1 MLRLLAVF
9 LLSTPLLGQ
18 NSVLQSWSAN
28 EISALQLQLS
38 YANRIEIIGETRTTI
53 EAEYLAEGEY
63 QNDLRLSAVLQKKQ
77 LILTEQLS
85 PSFNPYHDKLSAHK
99 VMASTLKLKVPEK
112 IALSLAVENAK
123 TKLTGIIKQLELKQN
138 EGNVSLVNAAIEG
151 KVWTNKANLQLDDTI
166 QGVFAASK
174 KGNVVGGFTSMEKSR
189 LLLYSNSGNISRL
202 SKRK

>member
-18 NSVLQSWSAN
+18 NSVVQSWPAN
-28 EISALQLQLS
+28 EISSLQLQLP
-38 YANRIEIIGETRTTI
+38 YANSIEVIGESRTTI
-53 EAEYLAEGEY
+53 VAEYLAEGEY
-63 QNDLRLSAVLQKKQ
+63 QNDLRLNAEIQKEQ

-85 PSFNPYHDKLSAHK
+85 PSFNPYNDKLSAHK

-112 IALSLAVENAK
+112 IALSLAVENAQ
-123 TKLTGIIKQLELKQN
+123 TQLTGKIKQLELKQN
-138 EGNVSLVNAAIEG
+138 EGNVLMKNAAIEG
-151 KVWTNKANLQLDDTI
+151 QVWANKANIQLDDTL

-174 KGNVVGGFTSMEKSR
+174 KGNVVGGFTSKEKAR

>member
-18 NSVLQSWSAN
+18 NSVVQSWPAN
-28 EISALQLQLS
+28 EISSLQLQLP
-38 YANRIEIIGETRTTI
+38 YANRIEIIGESRTTI

-63 QNDLRLSAVLQKKQ
+63 QNDLRLNAVLQKEQ

-85 PSFNPYHDKLSAHK
+85 PNFNPYHDKLSAHK

-112 IALSLAVENAK
+112 IALSLAVENAQ
-123 TKLTGIIKQLELKQN
+123 TQLTGIIKQLELKQN
-138 EGNVSLVNAAIEG
+138 EGNVSLESTAIEG
-151 KVWTNKANLQLDDTI
+151 QVWTNKANIQLDDTI

-174 KGNVVGGFTSMEKSR
+174 KGKLVGGFTSKEKAR

>member
-18 NSVLQSWSAN
+18 NSVVQSWPAN
-28 EISALQLQLS
+28 EISSLQLQLP
-38 YANRIEIIGETRTTI
+38 YANSIEVIGESRTTI
-53 EAEYLAEGEY
+53 VAEYLAEGEY
-63 QNDLRLSAVLQKKQ
+63 QNALRLNAILQKEQ

-99 VMASTLKLKVPEK
+99 VMASTLKLKVPKK
-112 IALSLAVENAK
+112 IALSLAVENAQ
-123 TKLTGIIKQLELKQN
+123 TQLTGKIKQLELKQN
-138 EGNVSLVNAAIEG
+138 EGNVLMKNAAIEG
-151 KVWTNKANLQLDDTI
+151 QVWANKANIQLDDTL

-174 KGNVVGGFTSMEKSR
+174 KGNVVGGFTSKEKAR

>member
-1 MLRLLAVF
+1 LLRLLAVF

-18 NSVLQSWSAN
+18 NSVVQSWPAN
-28 EISALQLQLS
+28 EISSLQLQLP
-38 YANRIEIIGETRTTI
+38 YANRIEIIGESRTTI

-63 QNDLRLSAVLQKKQ
+63 QNDLRLNALLQKEQ

-99 VMASTLKLKVPEK
+99 VMASTLKLTVPEK
-112 IALSLAVENAK
+112 IALSLAVENAQ
-123 TKLTGIIKQLELKQN
+123 TLLIGIIKQLEVKQN
-138 EGNVSLVNAAIEG
+138 EGNVSLESAALEG
-151 KVWTNKANLQLDDTI
+151 QIWTNKANIQLDDTL

-174 KGNVVGGFTSMEKSR
+174 KGKLVGGFTSKEKAR